1 MKQIMTEYTQI
12 KRNGGFDLYY
22 ECGVL
27 LRMSKTYEISAFL
40 RKRLNELLLRS
51 PFKDEK
57 NGTKNSVELKI
68 AYHYST
74 AEMLL
79 FLKRLPN

>member
-1 MKQIMTEYTQI
+1 M
-12 KRNGGFDLYY
+12 NDFDLDF
-22 ECGVL
+22 ESSVL
-27 LRMSKTYEISAFL
+27 LRMLKTYEIRVFL

>member
-1 MKQIMTEYTQI
+1 MITDNSEYAQI

-22 ECGVL
+22 EGGVL
-27 LRMSKTYEISAFL
+27 LRMSKTYEISAFM

-57 NGTKNSVELKI
+57 RMAQKI
-68 AYHYST
+68 
-74 AEMLL
+74 
-79 FLKRLPN
+79 RLSSK

>member
-1 MKQIMTEYTQI
+1 MITDTEYAQI

-22 ECGVL
+22 EGGVL
-27 LRMSKTYEISAFL
+27 LRMSKTYEISAFM

-57 NGTKNSVELKI
+57 NGTKNSIDLKI
-68 AYHYST
+68 VYHYSIT
-74 AEMLL
+74 EMLL
-79 FLKRLPN
+79 FLKRLQN

>member
-1 MKQIMTEYTQI
+1 MDD
-12 KRNGGFDLYY
+12 FDLHF
-22 ECGVL
+22 ESSVL
-27 LRMSKTYEISAFL
+27 LRMLKTYEIRLFL

-51 PFKDEK
+51 PFTDEK
-57 NGTKNSVELKI
+57 KGTKNSVELKI

-79 FLKRLPN
+79 FLERLPNQMA